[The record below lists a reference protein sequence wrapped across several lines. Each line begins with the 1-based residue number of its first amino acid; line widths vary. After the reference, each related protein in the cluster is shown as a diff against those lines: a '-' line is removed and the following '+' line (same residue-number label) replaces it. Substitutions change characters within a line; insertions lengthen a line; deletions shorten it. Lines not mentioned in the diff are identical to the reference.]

1 MHHFRSMSVVAFLIA
16 IVNVTSAQEAP
27 PFRDAIRKF
36 ADARLEVRTYEL
48 LLTIEEQ
55 GEPTVVLDIA
65 ADAPA
70 DKLLVARFLK
80 GGDSS
85 NLQRLDAHTSDFNI
99 SNRLILRSRHITIDG
114 FFDPLA
120 LGIAALRDM
129 RRGTSLSQIADNYQD
144 WPSLPSEIL
153 GDKSVQYGVDDD
165 ETYLLT
171 LDPARG
177 YSPIRLRDRTG
188 HGGTFRVR
196 QELTEKGGY
205 WLPSSA
211 VVDDSMT
218 VRTMRFEWRSI
229 NADIGERF
237 LPDQIQKKYNVQLR
251 DRR

>member
-16 IVNVTSAQEAP
+16 TVGITSAQEAP

-65 ADAPA
+65 ADVPA
-70 DKLLVARFLK
+70 EKLLVARFQK
-80 GGDSS
+80 DGDSS
-85 NLQRLDAHTSDFNI
+85 TLERVTAHTSDFNI
-99 SNRLILRSRHITIDG
+99 SKRLLLPSRHTTIDG

-120 LGIAALRDM
+120 LGIAALGDM

-144 WPSLPSEIL
+144 WSSLPSEIL
-153 GDKSVQYGVDDD
+153 DDKSVRYGVDDG
-165 ETYLLT
+165 ETYLLI

-188 HGGTFRVR
+188 HGGMFRVR
-196 QELTEKGGY
+196 QELTEKDGY
-205 WLPSSA
+205 WLPASA
-211 VVDDSMT
+211 VVDDSKT
-218 VRTMRFEWRSI
+218 VRTMRFDWHTI

-237 LPDQIQKKYNVQLR
+237 LPDQIQKRYNVKLS